1 VGKRWPRRLSECEPA
16 HLETDGGVYMEW
28 KLPCTVTRN
37 ADGTG
42 SLLKKSGD
50 TKPGDQTERNR
61 RRYSSEYCFS
71 HAVIVPSVARICW
84 PNLHHQQDLSRC
96 DHQILTR
103 TLPPG
108 SLSPNLIH
116 MQYVRLGQTHA

>member
-61 RRYSSEYCFS
+61 RRYSSEYCFF
-71 HAVIVPSVARICW
+71 ACGDRSVCRQDFAGLIFIISKIC
-84 PNLHHQQDLSRC
+84 QDV
-96 DHQILTR
+96 T
-103 TLPPG
+103 TKF
-108 SLSPNLIH
+108 
-116 MQYVRLGQTHA
+116 